1 MSNVTSL
8 EKAFQEAVGI
18 GNDAEKD
25 NLNEDDESEY
35 EVIEDEES
43 EYEVIEDDVNDKE
56 NDDDDENADNDKED
70 YDNDENL
77 LTDNDDNEHT
87 DSDGHDD
94 EPVTRRYNGYGVHL
108 KLKLSPELQAVIG
121 VKTAS
126 RYEAIER
133 LWAYIE
139 ENNLLD
145 PEERQFF
152 CPDDK
157 LGKIFGRERVRAFGM
172 AKYLSS
178 HIYH

>member
-8 EKAFQEAVGI
+8 EKASQEAVGI

-25 NLNEDDESEY
+25 NPNEDDESEY

-56 NDDDDENADNDKED
+56 NGDDNDENCLTDINDDENADNDKED

-77 LTDNDDNEHT
+77 LTDNDGNEHT

-94 EPVTRRYNGYGVHL
+94 EPVTRRNNGFGVHM

-133 LWAYIE
+133 LTSRRITY
-139 ENNLLD
+139 
-145 PEERQFF
+145 
-152 CPDDK
+152 
-157 LGKIFGRERVRAFGM
+157 
-172 AKYLSS
+172 
-178 HIYH
+178 